1 MAPAGTAPGNQS
13 LVVLG
18 GLWMSQEQYAES
30 SKAASS
36 QSGSPPGP
44 LEFGTTLMDED
55 EDEDDAKSENYS
67 WKSLTPRSGTGRAG
81 V

>member
-44 LEFGTTLMDED
+44 LELGTTLMDED